1 MNFTQKTLTTLE
13 FDKIC
18 EMLAD
23 CAPTAGAQ
31 SLARK
36 LTPSSD
42 AIEVLRRQR
51 RTTDARKLLETKGM
65 PPFGTVIDVSDACER
80 AVKGAVLSMREILD
94 VGRLLRSARQVGEY
108 AKANRTF
115 ETTLDEIFG
124 RLLSNRHLEDSISR
138 SIISEDM
145 IADEASRELAE
156 IRRKIR

>member
-94 VGRLLRSARQVGEY
+94 VGRLLRSARQL
-108 AKANRTF
+108 ANMQKP
-115 ETTLDEIFG
+115 IA
-124 RLLSNRHLEDSISR
+124 RLKPHSTRFFRVCFLTVTWRIAFRAPLSPRI
-138 SIISEDM
+138 
-145 IADEASRELAE
+145 
-156 IRRKIR
+156 

>member
-23 CAPTAGAQ
+23 CAPTSGAQ
-31 SLARK
+31 ALARR
-36 LTPSSD
+36 LMPSSD
-42 AIEVLRRQR
+42 VVEVLRRQR
-51 RTTDARKLLETKGM
+51 RTTDARRLMETKGM

-124 RLLSNRHLEDSISR
+124 RLLYI
-138 SIISEDM
+138 
-145 IADEASRELAE
+145 
-156 IRRKIR
+156 

>member
-31 SLARK
+31 ALARR

-42 AIEVLRRQR
+42 AVEVLRRQR

-65 PPFGTVIDVSDACER
+65 PPFGTVIDVADACER
-80 AVKGAVLSMREILD
+80 AVKEI
-94 VGRLLRSARQVGEY
+94 GRAHV
-108 AKANRTF
+108 
-115 ETTLDEIFG
+115 
-124 RLLSNRHLEDSISR
+124 
-138 SIISEDM
+138 
-145 IADEASRELAE
+145 
-156 IRRKIR
+156 

>member
-31 SLARK
+31 ALARK

-51 RTTDARKLLETKGM
+51 RTTDARRLLETKGM
-65 PPFGTVIDVSDACER
+65 PPFGTVIDVSDACTCCMNEEFYSHR
-80 AVKGAVLSMREILD
+80 AMNGVRGTMLSVICMDKGE
-94 VGRLLRSARQVGEY
+94 
-108 AKANRTF
+108 
-115 ETTLDEIFG
+115 
-124 RLLSNRHLEDSISR
+124 
-138 SIISEDM
+138 
-145 IADEASRELAE
+145 
-156 IRRKIR
+156 